1 MGTATPPWYGC
12 PGQLAHPYLIF
23 NIMAKSKGFF
33 GLRSGSTKNFTFSEL
48 NGQQITKERVYKV
61 KNPRTLQQMRQRMV
75 MATVSAAYSYLKE
88 ICDHSFEGFGVGSPC
103 MSEFMRLNL
112 DALKAKAQNDAA
124 VVAFNAYQDKNIN
137 PVPFMVSKGSL
148 NEIVPTITDG
158 KLAWSTPKNDADTTT
173 AEGIYAALGLNQGD
187 MVTFILC
194 GGDLINDA
202 ALTFAPQPLAI
213 TRLHANKQGAVS
225 TLADAFTV
233 ESNNQGN
240 INIDF
245 NLGSNIVFEAACD
258 KLVMGAV
265 IISRKAADK
274 WLRSNA
280 TMIVKTGIPA
290 TTVSRQLATY
300 PVERDLILNGSGLA
314 KGSSTSSLPKP
325 SLSLSA
331 SSVSI
336 STPNGTANAPT
347 LTGAPSG
354 ATVTYSIA
362 NSNVATINP
371 YTGVA
376 TAKANGS
383 TLVTIS
389 VGATETTGATSI
401 AYTLNVTGQSSDA
414 GSGGGGDGE
423 GE

>member
-1 MGTATPPWYGC
+1 
-12 PGQLAHPYLIF
+12 
-23 NIMAKSKGFF
+23 MAKSKGFF

-103 MSEFMRLNL
+103 MREFMRLNL
-112 DALKAKAQNDAA
+112 DALKAQAQNDAA
-124 VVAFNAYQDKNIN
+124 KVAFNAYQDKNIN
-137 PVPFMVSKGSL
+137 PVHFIVSKGSL
-148 NEIVPTITDG
+148 VGPSFEVLNNEVNVNFTIEANA
-158 KLAWSTPKNDADTTT
+158 KTT
-173 AEGIYAALGLNQGD
+173 AEGVYNALG
-187 MVTFILC
+187 IKY
-194 GGDLINDA
+194 GDL
-202 ALTFAPQPLAI
+202 LTFVVVTGSTNNTDALSFTPNPLAI
-213 TRLHANKQGAVS
+213 VRFHADKTGS
-225 TLADAFTV
+225 ISSIDDAFTI
-233 ESNNQGN
+233 ESNDVNGAHGN
-240 INIDF
+240 VPD
-245 NLGSNIVFEAACD
+245 GGRACSLSAYVD
-258 KLVMGAV
+258 DGDVTFAGV
-265 IISRKAADK
+265 ILSRKASDK
-274 WLRSNA
+274 WLRS
-280 TMIVKTGIPA
+280 TTKIVFDESFVVP
-290 TTVSRQLATY
+290 TTVARQLATY

-336 STPNGTANAPT
+336 STPSGTANAPT

-354 ATVTYSIA
+354 AAVTYSIA

-371 YTGVA
+371 STGVA
-376 TAKANGS
+376 TAKANGT

-401 AYTLNVTGQSSDA
+401 AYTLNVTGQQTDA
-414 GSGGGGDGE
+414 NPGGGSTGDAD
-423 GE
+423 

>member
-1 MGTATPPWYGC
+1 
-12 PGQLAHPYLIF
+12 
-23 NIMAKSKGFF
+23 MAKSKGFF

-103 MSEFMRLNL
+103 MGEFMRLNL
-112 DALKAKAQNDAA
+112 DALKAKAQNDSA

-148 NEIVPTITDG
+148 NEIVPTIAEN
-158 KLAWSTPKNDADTTT
+158 KLSWSTAKGKADTTT
-173 AEGIYAALGLNQGD
+173 AEGIYAALGLNKGD

-194 GGDLINDA
+194 GGDFVSNA

-213 TRLHANKQGAVS
+213 TRLHADKQGAVS
-225 TLADAFTV
+225 SLANAFTI

-245 NLGSNIVFEAACD
+245 SLGTNIVFEATCD

-280 TMIVKTGIPA
+280 TMVVKTGIP
-290 TTVSRQLATY
+290 TTSVSRQLATY

-331 SSVSI
+331 SSVDI
-336 STPNGTANAPT
+336 STPGGTANAPR
-347 LTGAPSG
+347 LTGAPAG
-354 ATVTYSIA
+354 AAVTYSIA

-371 YTGVA
+371 TTGVA
-376 TAKANGS
+376 TAKANGT

-389 VGATETTGATSI
+389 VGATATTGATSI
-401 AYTLNVTGQSSDA
+401 SYTLNVTGQSSEA
-414 GSGGGGDGE
+414 NPGGEGDGE
-423 GE
+423 

>member
-1 MGTATPPWYGC
+1 
-12 PGQLAHPYLIF
+12 
-23 NIMAKSKGFF
+23 MAKSKGFF

-103 MSEFMRLNL
+103 MREFMRLNL

-124 VVAFNAYQDKNIN
+124 VIAFNAYQDKNIN
-137 PVPFMVSKGSL
+137 PIPFMVSKGSL
-148 NEIVPTITDG
+148 NEIVPTIAEN
-158 KLAWSTPKNDADTTT
+158 KLSWSTPKNNADTTT

-194 GGDLINDA
+194 GGDFVSNA

-225 TLADAFTV
+225 SLANAFTV

-240 INIDF
+240 INVNF
-245 NLGSNIVFEAACD
+245 NMGANLVFEVTCD
-258 KLVMGAV
+258 KLVMGTV
-265 IISRKAADK
+265 IISRKASDK

-280 TMIVKTGIPA
+280 TMIVKTGIPT

-314 KGSSTSSLPKP
+314 KDSSTSSLPKP

-336 STPNGTANAPT
+336 TTQGGTANAPT
-347 LTGAPSG
+347 LTGAPAG
-354 ATVTYSIA
+354 AAVTYSIA

-371 YTGVA
+371 STGVA
-376 TAKANGS
+376 TAKANGT

-389 VGATETTGATSI
+389 VGATETTGATTIS
-401 AYTLNVTGQSSDA
+401 YTLNVTGQQTDA
-414 GSGGGGDGE
+414 NPGGGGSGDGE
-423 GE
+423 

>member
-1 MGTATPPWYGC
+1 
-12 PGQLAHPYLIF
+12 
-23 NIMAKSKGFF
+23 MAKSKGFF

-112 DALKAKAQNDAA
+112 DALKASAQNDAA
-124 VVAFNAYQDKNIN
+124 KIAFNAFQDKKMN
-137 PVPFMVSKGSL
+137 PVPVIVSQGSL
-148 NEIVPTITDG
+148 NGFVPTIDG
-158 KLAWSTPKNDADTTT
+158 TELSIEFEHQVENLTS
-173 AEGIYAALGLNQGD
+173 AELIYEAMGIKA
-187 MVTFILC
+187 
-194 GGDLINDA
+194 GDLI
-202 ALTFAPQPLAI
+202 TFIIATGLQNVDVEYFSWTPYPLAI
-213 TRLHANKQGAVS
+213 IRLHADKIGSVS
-225 TLADAFTV
+225 NIADAFTI
-233 ESNNQGN
+233 ESNGVDGIDLNFVSTGN
-240 INIDF
+240 KIKIYTDVENTAF
-245 NLGSNIVFEAACD
+245 GT
-258 KLVMGAV
+258 V
-265 IISRKAADK
+265 ILSRKAADK
-274 WLRSNA
+274 WLRSNSVMVLDHDFTFPSVA
-280 TMIVKTGIPA
+280 L
-290 TTVSRQLATY
+290 QLATY

-314 KGSSTSSLPKP
+314 KGNSTSKLPKP

-331 SSVSI
+331 SSVNI
-336 STPNGTANAPT
+336 TTPNGTANAPK
-347 LTGAPSG
+347 LSGAPSG

-362 NSNVATINP
+362 NSNVASINP
-371 YTGVA
+371 STGVA

-414 GSGGGGDGE
+414 NPGGGGAGDGE
-423 GE
+423 

>member
-1 MGTATPPWYGC
+1 
-12 PGQLAHPYLIF
+12 
-23 NIMAKSKGFF
+23 MAKSKGFF

-148 NEIVPTITDG
+148 NEIVPTIAEN
-158 KLAWSTPKNDADTTT
+158 KLSWSTAKGNADTTT

-194 GGDLINDA
+194 GGDFVSNA

-225 TLADAFTV
+225 SLANAFTI

-240 INIDF
+240 INVDF
-245 NLGSNIVFEAACD
+245 SLGTNIVFEATCD

-280 TMIVKTGIPA
+280 TMVVKTGIP
-290 TTVSRQLATY
+290 TTSVSRQLATY

-336 STPNGTANAPT
+336 STPNGTANAPR
-347 LTGAPSG
+347 LTGAPAG
-354 ATVTYSIA
+354 AAVTYSIA

-371 YTGVA
+371 TTGVA
-376 TAKANGS
+376 TAKANGT

-401 AYTLNVTGQSSDA
+401 AYTLNVTGQSTDA
-414 GSGGGGDGE
+414 NPGGGSGSDGE
-423 GE
+423 

>member
-1 MGTATPPWYGC
+1 
-12 PGQLAHPYLIF
+12 
-23 NIMAKSKGFF
+23 MAKSKGFF

-137 PVPFMVSKGSL
+137 PVPFMVAKGSL
-148 NEIVPTITDG
+148 NEIVPTIAEN
-158 KLAWSTPKNDADTTT
+158 KLSWSTAKGKADTTT
-173 AEGIYAALGLNQGD
+173 AEGIYAALGINPGD

-194 GGDLINDA
+194 GGDFVSNA

-213 TRLHANKQGAVS
+213 TRLHADKQGAVS
-225 TLADAFTV
+225 SLANAFTI

-240 INIDF
+240 INVDF
-245 NLGSNIVFEAACD
+245 SLGTNIVFEATCD

-280 TMIVKTGIPA
+280 TMVVKSGIP
-290 TTVSRQLATY
+290 TTSVSRQLATY

-314 KGSSTSSLPKP
+314 KGNSTSSLPKP

-331 SSVSI
+331 SSVDI
-336 STPNGTANAPT
+336 TTPGGTANAPR
-347 LTGAPSG
+347 LTGAPAG
-354 ATVTYSIA
+354 AAVSYSIA

-371 YTGVA
+371 TTGVA
-376 TAKANGS
+376 TAKANGT

-401 AYTLNVTGQSSDA
+401 SYTLNVTGQSSDA
-414 GSGGGGDGE
+414 NPGGAGDGE
-423 GE
+423 

>member
-1 MGTATPPWYGC
+1 
-12 PGQLAHPYLIF
+12 
-23 NIMAKSKGFF
+23 MAKSKGFF

-137 PVPFMVSKGSL
+137 PVPFIVAKGSL
-148 NEIVPTITDG
+148 DE
-158 KLAWSTPKNDADTTT
+158 LHSTMSDEGVQVSFAADVRNLTT
-173 AEGIYAALGLNQGD
+173 AESIYNALG
-187 MVTFILC
+187 IKA
-194 GGDLINDA
+194 GDLITFISNSGSVKNENGV
-202 ALTFAPQPLAI
+202 LLFAPDPLKI
-213 TRLHANKQGAVS
+213 IRLRADKTGAVS
-225 TLADAFTV
+225 NIKNAFSV
-233 ESNNQGN
+233 ESNSDDNN
-240 INIDF
+240 AIEF
-245 NLGSNIVFEAACD
+245 NTKSNEVEITQMVSGAY
-258 KLVMGAV
+258 MGAV

-280 TMIVKTGIPA
+280 TMVVNTGIPT

-336 STPNGTANAPT
+336 STAGGTANAPA
-347 LTGAPSG
+347 LTGAPTG
-354 ATVTYSIA
+354 AAVTYSIA

-371 YTGVA
+371 TSGVA
-376 TAKANGS
+376 TAKANGT

-389 VGATETTGATSI
+389 VGATETTGATTIS
-401 AYTLNVTGQSSDA
+401 YTLNVTGQSTDA
-414 GSGGGGDGE
+414 GSGGAGE

>member
-1 MGTATPPWYGC
+1 
-12 PGQLAHPYLIF
+12 
-23 NIMAKSKGFF
+23 MAKSKGFF

-75 MATVSAAYSYLKE
+75 LASVSAGYSYLKE

-112 DALKAKAQNDAA
+112 DALKTKAQNDSA
-124 VVAFNAYQDKNIN
+124 VVAFNAFQDKNIN
-137 PVPFMVSKGSL
+137 PVPFVVAKGSL
-148 NEIVPTITDG
+148 DEIVPTIADG
-158 KLAWSTPKNDADTTT
+158 KLSWSTPKNDADTTT
-173 AEGIYAALGLNQGD
+173 AEGIYAALGLNRGD
-187 MVTFILC
+187 LVTFILC
-194 GGDLINDA
+194 GGDFVNNA

-213 TRLHANKQGAVS
+213 TRLHADKQGAVS
-225 TLADAFTV
+225 SLADAFTV
-233 ESNNQGN
+233 ESNDKDN
-240 INIDF
+240 INVDF
-245 NLGSNIVFEAACD
+245 SLGSNIDFEATCD

-280 TMIVKTGIPA
+280 TMVLKTGIPT

-336 STPNGTANAPT
+336 TTQGGAAPSPR
-347 LTGAPSG
+347 LEGAPEG
-354 ATVTYSIA
+354 AAVTYSISNEKIA
-362 NSNVATINP
+362 YIDKNSGML
-371 YTGVA
+371 Y
-376 TAKANGS
+376 AKANGQAK
-383 TLVTIS
+383 VTIS

-401 AYTLNVTGQSSDA
+401 SYILNVTGQDKDA
-414 GSGGGGDGE
+414 ETGGGEAESKPNNG
-423 GE
+423 

>member
-1 MGTATPPWYGC
+1 
-12 PGQLAHPYLIF
+12 
-23 NIMAKSKGFF
+23 MAKSKGFF

-103 MSEFMRLNL
+103 MSEFMRLNI

-124 VVAFNAYQDKNIN
+124 VVAFNAFQDKNIN

-148 NEIVPTITDG
+148 NEIVPTIADG
-158 KLAWSTPKNDADTTT
+158 KLSWSTPKNDADTTT
-173 AEGIYAALGLNQGD
+173 AEGIYAALGLNRGD

-194 GGDLINDA
+194 GGDFVSDA
-202 ALTFAPQPLAI
+202 ALAFSPQPLAI
-213 TRLHANKQGAVS
+213 TRLHADKQGAVS
-225 TLADAFTV
+225 SLANAFSV

-240 INIDF
+240 INVDF
-245 NLGSNIVFEAACD
+245 NLGSNIVFEATCD

-280 TMIVKTGIPA
+280 TMVVKTGIPA

-314 KGSSTSSLPKP
+314 KGNSTSSLPKP

-336 STPNGTANAPT
+336 SAKGGTANPPT
-347 LTGAPSG
+347 LTGKPAG

-362 NSNVATINP
+362 NSNVASINP
-371 YTGVA
+371 TSGVA

-414 GSGGGGDGE
+414 NPGGGGAGDGE
-423 GE
+423 

>member
-1 MGTATPPWYGC
+1 
-12 PGQLAHPYLIF
+12 
-23 NIMAKSKGFF
+23 MAKSKGFF

-124 VVAFNAYQDKNIN
+124 VIAFNAYQDKNIN

-148 NEIVPTITDG
+148 NEIVPTIAEN
-158 KLAWSTPKNDADTTT
+158 KLSWSTAKGDADTTT

-194 GGDLINDA
+194 GGDFVSNA

-213 TRLHANKQGAVS
+213 TRLHANKRGAVS
-225 TLADAFTV
+225 SLNDAFTI

-240 INIDF
+240 INVDISMGSLHSQKID
-245 NLGSNIVFEAACD
+245 VEATCD

-280 TMIVKTGIPA
+280 TMIVKTGIP
-290 TTVSRQLATY
+290 TTSVSRQLATY

-325 SLSLSA
+325 SLSLAA

-336 STPNGTANAPT
+336 STPGGTANAPA

-354 ATVTYSIA
+354 AAVTYSIA

-371 YTGVA
+371 TSGVA
-376 TAKANGS
+376 TAKANGT

-414 GSGGGGDGE
+414 NPGGGSSGDSE
-423 GE
+423 

>member
-1 MGTATPPWYGC
+1 
-12 PGQLAHPYLIF
+12 
-23 NIMAKSKGFF
+23 MAKSKGFF

-112 DALKAKAQNDAA
+112 DALKTKAQNDSA
-124 VVAFNAYQDKNIN
+124 VVAFNAFQDKNIN

-148 NEIVPTITDG
+148 NEIVPEIHDG
-158 KLAWSTPKNDADTTT
+158 KLIWSTFKNDADDTT
-173 AEGIYAALGLNQGD
+173 AEGIYAGLGLNRGD
-187 MVTFILC
+187 LVTFILC
-194 GGDLINDA
+194 GGDFVSNA

-213 TRLHANKQGAVS
+213 IRLHADKQGAVS
-225 TLADAFTV
+225 SLGDAFTV

-240 INIDF
+240 ISIDF
-245 NLGSNIVFEAACD
+245 SMGADIFLFRAKCD

-280 TMIVKTGIPA
+280 TMVLKTGIPT

-314 KGSSTSSLPKP
+314 KGNSTSSLPKP

-336 STPNGTANAPT
+336 STQGGTANAPT
-347 LTGAPSG
+347 LSGAPSG

-371 YTGVA
+371 STGVA
-376 TAKANGS
+376 TAKANG
-383 TLVTIS
+383 TTVITIS

-401 AYTLNVTGQSSDA
+401 SYTLEVTGQSSDA
-414 GSGGGGDGE
+414 GSGGDADAKPHNG
-423 GE
+423 

>member
-1 MGTATPPWYGC
+1 
-12 PGQLAHPYLIF
+12 
-23 NIMAKSKGFF
+23 MAKSKGFF

-103 MSEFMRLNL
+103 MGEFMRLNL

-137 PVPFMVSKGSL
+137 PVPFMVAKGSL
-148 NEIVPTITDG
+148 NEIVPTITENM
-158 KLAWSTPKNDADTTT
+158 LSWSTAKGDADTTT

-194 GGDLINDA
+194 GGDFVSNA

-213 TRLHANKQGAVS
+213 TRLHADKQGAVS
-225 TLADAFTV
+225 SLDNAFTV
-233 ESNNQGN
+233 ESNNQSN
-240 INIDF
+240 INVDF
-245 NLGSNIVFEAACD
+245 SLGSNIVFEATCD

-280 TMIVKTGIPA
+280 TMVVKAGIP
-290 TTVSRQLATY
+290 TTSVSRQLATY

-336 STPNGTANAPT
+336 TEPNGTANAPT
-347 LTGAPSG
+347 LSGAPSG
-354 ATVTYSIA
+354 ATVSYSIA
-362 NSNVATINP
+362 NGNVANIDP
-371 YTGVA
+371 ISGVVH
-376 TAKANGS
+376 AKANGS

-389 VGATETTGATSI
+389 VGATETTSATSI
-401 AYTLNVTGQSSDA
+401 SYTLNVTGQSSDA
-414 GSGGGGDGE
+414 SSGGGSDGE
-423 GE
+423 

>member
-1 MGTATPPWYGC
+1 
-12 PGQLAHPYLIF
+12 
-23 NIMAKSKGFF
+23 MAKSKGFF

-112 DALKAKAQNDAA
+112 DALKAKAQVDAA
-124 VVAFNAYQDKNIN
+124 KVAFNAYQDKNIN
-137 PVPFMVSKGSL
+137 PVPFIVSKGSL
-148 NEIVPTITDG
+148 VGPSFEVLSSEVNVNFNIEVSE
-158 KLAWSTPKNDADTTT
+158 KTT
-173 AEGIYAALGLNQGD
+173 AEGVYNALGIQY
-187 MVTFILC
+187 
-194 GGDLINDA
+194 GDLLTFMIVSGSANNTD
-202 ALTFAPQPLAI
+202 ALTFAPIPLAI
-213 TRLHANKQGAVS
+213 VRFHADKTGAIS
-225 TLADAFTV
+225 NISDAFTI
-233 ESNNQGN
+233 ESNNVN
-240 INIDF
+240 
-245 NLGSNIVFEAACD
+245 
-258 KLVMGAV
+258 GAYGDVGDGGRFCSLSAYVDNGDVTLAGV
-265 IISRKAADK
+265 ILSRKASDK
-274 WLRSNA
+274 WLRSTTQMA
-280 TMIVKTGIPA
+280 FDESFVVP

-336 STPNGTANAPT
+336 STQGGTANAPT

-354 ATVTYSIA
+354 AAITYSIA

-371 YTGVA
+371 STGVA
-376 TAKANGS
+376 TAKANGT

-389 VGATETTGATSI
+389 VGATATTGATSI
-401 AYTLNVTGQSSDA
+401 AYTLNVTGQQTDA
-414 GSGGGGDGE
+414 NPGGGGSGDAD
-423 GE
+423 

>member
-1 MGTATPPWYGC
+1 MEVGAAPPPWYGC
-12 PGQLAHPYLIF
+12 PGQLAHPFKSI

-103 MSEFMRLNL
+103 MSEFMRINL
-112 DALKAKAQNDAA
+112 DSLKAKAQNDAA

-148 NEIVPTITDG
+148 NEIVPSITDG
-158 KLAWSTPKNDADTTT
+158 KLSWSTPKNDADTTT
-173 AEGIYAALGLNQGD
+173 AEGVYAALGLNQGD

-194 GGDLINDA
+194 GGDFVSNA

-213 TRLHANKQGAVS
+213 TRLHADKQGAVS
-225 TLADAFTV
+225 SLANAFTI

-245 NLGSNIVFEAACD
+245 SMGTNIVIEAACD

-280 TMIVKTGIPA
+280 TMVVKTGIPA

-331 SSVSI
+331 SSVDI
-336 STPNGTANAPT
+336 TTPGGTANAPT

-354 ATVTYSIA
+354 AAITYSIA

-371 YTGVA
+371 SSGVA
-376 TAKANGS
+376 TAKANGT

-401 AYTLNVTGQSSDA
+401 SYTLNVTGQSSDA
-414 GSGGGGDGE
+414 GSGGSGDGE
-423 GE
+423 

>member
-1 MGTATPPWYGC
+1 
-12 PGQLAHPYLIF
+12 
-23 NIMAKSKGFF
+23 MAKSKGFF

-148 NEIVPTITDG
+148 NEIVPTIAEN
-158 KLAWSTPKNDADTTT
+158 KLSWSTAKGDADTTT

-194 GGDLINDA
+194 GGNFVSNA

-213 TRLHANKQGAVS
+213 TRLHADKQGAVS
-225 TLADAFTV
+225 SLANAFTV

-240 INIDF
+240 INVDF
-245 NLGSNIVFEAACD
+245 NMGSNLVFEATCD

-280 TMIVKTGIPA
+280 SMVVKTGIPA

-331 SSVSI
+331 STVSI

-347 LTGAPSG
+347 LTGAPSS

-362 NSNVATINP
+362 NSNVASINP
-371 YTGVA
+371 STGVA
-376 TAKANGS
+376 TAKANGT
-383 TLVTIS
+383 TLITIS

-401 AYTLNVTGQSSDA
+401 SYTLNVTGQSTDA
-414 GSGGGGDGE
+414 NPGGGGAGDGE
-423 GE
+423 

>member
-1 MGTATPPWYGC
+1 
-12 PGQLAHPYLIF
+12 
-23 NIMAKSKGFF
+23 MAKSKGFF

-88 ICDHSFEGFGVGSPC
+88 ICDHSFEGLGVGSPC
-103 MSEFMRLNL
+103 MSEFMRVNL
-112 DALKAKAQNDAA
+112 DALKAKAQNDTA

-148 NEIVPTITDG
+148 NEIIPTISNG
-158 KLAWSTPKNDADTTT
+158 KLSWSTPKNDANTTT

-194 GGDLINDA
+194 GGDFVSNT

-213 TRLHANKQGAVS
+213 TRLHADKQGAVS
-225 TLADAFTV
+225 SLADAFTV

-245 NLGSNIVFEAACD
+245 NLGSNIVFETTCD

-280 TMIVKTGIPA
+280 TMVVKTGIPA
-290 TTVSRQLATY
+290 TSVSHQLATY
-300 PVERDLILNGSGLA
+300 PVERDLILNGSGLD

-331 SSVSI
+331 SSVNI
-336 STPNGTANAPT
+336 SAPSGTANAPK
-347 LTGAPSG
+347 LSGVPSG
-354 ATVTYSIA
+354 AAVTYSIA
-362 NSNVATINP
+362 NSKVATINP
-371 YTGVA
+371 STGVA

-401 AYTLNVTGQSSDA
+401 AYTLNVTGQSSNA
-414 GSGGGGDGE
+414 GSDGGSGSDGE
-423 GE
+423 

>member
-1 MGTATPPWYGC
+1 
-12 PGQLAHPYLIF
+12 
-23 NIMAKSKGFF
+23 MAKSKGFF

-75 MATVSAAYSYLKE
+75 MASVSAGYSYLKE

-112 DALKAKAQNDAA
+112 DALKTKAQNDSAI
-124 VVAFNAYQDKNIN
+124 VAFNAFQDKNIN
-137 PVPFMVSKGSL
+137 PVPFVVAKGSL
-148 NEIVPTITDG
+148 DEIVPTIAYEM
-158 KLAWSTPKNDADTTT
+158 LFWSTPKNDADTTT
-173 AEGIYAALGLNQGD
+173 AEGIYAALGLNRGD
-187 MVTFILC
+187 LVTFILC
-194 GGDLINDA
+194 GGDFENNA

-213 TRLHANKQGAVS
+213 IRLHADKQGAVS
-225 TLADAFTV
+225 SLADAFTV
-233 ESNNQGN
+233 ESNNQNN
-240 INIDF
+240 INVHFSMDTENFLIQTT
-245 NLGSNIVFEAACD
+245 CD
-258 KLVMGAV
+258 NLVMGAV
-265 IISRKAADK
+265 IKSRKVADK

-280 TMIVKTGIPA
+280 TMVFKTGII

-314 KGSSTSSLPKP
+314 KDSSKLPKP

-336 STPNGTANAPT
+336 TTPNGTANAPT
-347 LTGAPSG
+347 LSGAPSG
-354 ATVTYSIA
+354 ATITYSIA
-362 NSNVATINP
+362 NSKVASINP
-371 YTGVA
+371 STGVA

-389 VGATETTGATSI
+389 VSATETTGATSI
-401 AYTLNVTGQSSDA
+401 SYTLDVTGQSSEA
-414 GSGGGGDGE
+414 GSGGDADAKPHNG
-423 GE
+423 

>member
-1 MGTATPPWYGC
+1 
-12 PGQLAHPYLIF
+12 
-23 NIMAKSKGFF
+23 MAKSKGFF

-103 MSEFMRLNL
+103 MNRFMRLNI

-124 VVAFNAYQDKNIN
+124 KVAFNAYQDKKMN
-137 PVPFMVSKGSL
+137 PVPVIVSQGSL
-148 NEIVPTITDG
+148 SGFEPKMDGNEFSIEFAHEVAN
-158 KLAWSTPKNDADTTT
+158 LNS
-173 AEGIYAALGLNQGD
+173 AELVYEAMGIKA
-187 MVTFILC
+187 
-194 GGDLINDA
+194 GDLI
-202 ALTFAPQPLAI
+202 TFVVGAGEETDNGEYFGWAPYPLAI
-213 TRLHANKQGAVS
+213 IRLHADKIGHVS
-225 TLADAFTV
+225 NIADAFTI
-233 ESNNQGN
+233 ESNGVNEIDLNFDSTGN
-240 INIDF
+240 KIRIYTQINNTEF
-245 NLGSNIVFEAACD
+245 
-258 KLVMGAV
+258 GAV
-265 IISRKAADK
+265 ILSRKAADK
-274 WLRSNA
+274 WLRSNSVMVVDPYL
-280 TMIVKTGIPA
+280 TLP
-290 TTVSRQLATY
+290 TVAKQLATY

-314 KGSSTSSLPKP
+314 KGSSKLPKP

-336 STPNGTANAPT
+336 TTQGGTANAPT

-354 ATVTYSIA
+354 AAVTYSIA

-371 YTGVA
+371 STGLA
-376 TAKANGS
+376 TAKANGT

-401 AYTLNVTGQSSDA
+401 AYTLVVTGQQTDA
-414 GSGGGGDGE
+414 NPGGGGSGDGE
-423 GE
+423 

>member
-1 MGTATPPWYGC
+1 
-12 PGQLAHPYLIF
+12 
-23 NIMAKSKGFF
+23 MAKSKGFF

-112 DALKAKAQNDAA
+112 DALKAKAQNDTA
-124 VVAFNAYQDKNIN
+124 VIAFNAYQDKNIN

-148 NEIVPTITDG
+148 NEIVPTIAEN
-158 KLAWSTPKNDADTTT
+158 KLSWSTAKGNADTTT
-173 AEGIYAALGLNQGD
+173 AEGIYAALGINQGD

-194 GGDLINDA
+194 GGDFVSNA

-225 TLADAFTV
+225 SLANAFTV

-245 NLGSNIVFEAACD
+245 NMGANLVFEATCD

-280 TMIVKTGIPA
+280 TMVVKTGIP
-290 TTVSRQLATY
+290 TTSVSRQLATY

-325 SLSLSA
+325 SLSLST

-347 LTGAPSG
+347 LSGTPSG
-354 ATVTYSIA
+354 AAVTYSIA

-371 YTGVA
+371 STGVA
-376 TAKANGS
+376 TAKANGT

-389 VGATETTGATSI
+389 VGATATTGATSI

-414 GSGGGGDGE
+414 NPGGGGSDGE
-423 GE
+423 

>member
-1 MGTATPPWYGC
+1 
-12 PGQLAHPYLIF
+12 
-23 NIMAKSKGFF
+23 MAKSKGFF

-75 MATVSAAYSYLKE
+75 MASVSAGYSYLKE

-112 DALKAKAQNDAA
+112 DALKTKAQNDSAK
-124 VVAFNAYQDKNIN
+124 VAFNAYQDKNIN
-137 PVPFMVSKGSL
+137 PLPFVVAKGSL
-148 NEIVPTITDG
+148 DELKTTMDDEGVKVSFAANV
-158 KLAWSTPKNDADTTT
+158 ADLTT
-173 AEGIYAALGLNQGD
+173 AESIYNALG
-187 MVTFILC
+187 IKA
-194 GGDLINDA
+194 GDLITFISCSGSVNTENGI
-202 ALTFAPQPLAI
+202 LFFAPRPLKI
-213 TRLHANKQGAVS
+213 IRLRADKTGAVS
-225 TLADAFTV
+225 DIENAFSV
-233 ESNNQGN
+233 ESNSDDNN
-240 INIDF
+240 AIEF
-245 NLGSNIVFEAACD
+245 NYNVSEVEITQMVADAY
-258 KLVMGAV
+258 MGAV

-280 TMIVKTGIPA
+280 TMVVKAEIPA

-314 KGSSTSSLPKP
+314 KNSSTSNLPKP

-336 STPNGTANAPT
+336 TTPNGTANAPT
-347 LTGAPSG
+347 LSGAPSG

-362 NSNVATINP
+362 NSKVASINP
-371 YTGVA
+371 STGVA

-383 TLVTIS
+383 TKITIY
-389 VGATETTGATSI
+389 VGETETTGATSI
-401 AYTLNVTGQSSDA
+401 SYTLEVTGQSSDA
-414 GSGGGGDGE
+414 ETGGGE
-423 GE
+423 AESKPSN

>member
-1 MGTATPPWYGC
+1 
-12 PGQLAHPYLIF
+12 
-23 NIMAKSKGFF
+23 MAKSKGFF

-112 DALKAKAQNDAA
+112 DALKTKAQNDSA
-124 VVAFNAYQDKNIN
+124 VVAFNAFQDKNIN
-137 PVPFMVSKGSL
+137 PVPFVVAKGSL
-148 NEIVPTITDG
+148 DEIVPTIADG
-158 KLAWSTPKNDADTTT
+158 KLSYSTPKNDADTTT
-173 AEGIYAALGLNQGD
+173 AEGIYAALGLNRGD

-194 GGDLINDA
+194 GGDFVSNA

-213 TRLHANKQGAVS
+213 TRLRADKQGAVS
-225 TLADAFTV
+225 SLADAFSV

-240 INIDF
+240 INVDF
-245 NLGSNIVFEAACD
+245 SMGTNIVFEAHCD

-280 TMIVKTGIPA
+280 TMVLKTGIPS
-290 TTVSRQLATY
+290 TNVSRQLATY

-325 SLSLSA
+325 SLSLSHYT
-331 SSVSI
+331 I
-336 STPNGTANAPT
+336 DITTPNGTMAPPV
-347 LTGAPSG
+347 LSG
-354 ATVTYSIA
+354 RPEGSTVTSRIA
-362 NSNVATINP
+362 NSNVASIDQ
-371 YTGVA
+371 GSGFI

-383 TLVTIS
+383 TLVTIYVS
-389 VGATETTGATSI
+389 ATETTSAASI
-401 AYTLNVTGQSSDA
+401 SYTVNVTGQATDA
-414 GSGGGGDGE
+414 ETGGGE

>member
-1 MGTATPPWYGC
+1 
-12 PGQLAHPYLIF
+12 
-23 NIMAKSKGFF
+23 MAKSKGFF

-88 ICDHSFEGFGVGSPC
+88 ICDHSFEGFGVGSQC
-103 MSEFMRLNL
+103 MNEFMRLNL
-112 DALKAKAQNDAA
+112 DELKGNAQNDAA

-137 PVPFMVSKGSL
+137 PVPFKVSKGSL
-148 NEIVPTITDG
+148 NEIIPIIANG
-158 KLAWSTPKNDADTTT
+158 KLSWSTPKNDADTTT

-194 GGDLINDA
+194 GGDFVSNA

-213 TRLHANKQGAVS
+213 ARLHADKQGAVAS
-225 TLADAFTV
+225 LADAFKV
-233 ESNNQGN
+233 ESNNLGN
-240 INIDF
+240 INVDF
-245 NLGSNIVFEAACD
+245 SMGANLGIEASCD

-280 TMIVKTGIPA
+280 TMVVKTGNPT

-300 PVERDLILNGSGLA
+300 PVERDLILNGSGLDE
-314 KGSSTSSLPKP
+314 GSSTSSLPKP

-336 STPNGTANAPT
+336 TTAKGTANPPS
-347 LTGAPSG
+347 LTGAPAG
-354 ATVTYSIA
+354 AAVTYSIA
-362 NSNVATINP
+362 NSNVASINP
-371 YTGVA
+371 TTGVA

-401 AYTLNVTGQSSDA
+401 AYTLNVTGQSTSVNP
-414 GSGGGGDGE
+414 GGGDYGSAE
-423 GE
+423 

>member
-1 MGTATPPWYGC
+1 
-12 PGQLAHPYLIF
+12 
-23 NIMAKSKGFF
+23 MAKSKGFF
-33 GLRSGSTKNFTFSEL
+33 GLRSGSTKNFTFSEF

-75 MATVSAAYSYLKE
+75 MATVSAGYSYLKE

-112 DALKAKAQNDAA
+112 DALKEKAKNDAS

-137 PVPFMVSKGSL
+137 PVPFMVAKGSL
-148 NEIVPTITDG
+148 NAVVPTIADG
-158 KLAWSTPKNDADTTT
+158 KLIWATLKNDADDTT
-173 AEGIYAALGLNQGD
+173 AEGVYAGLGLNKGD
-187 MVTFILC
+187 LVTFILC
-194 GGDLINDA
+194 GGDFVSNA

-213 TRLHANKQGAVS
+213 IRLHADKHGAVS
-225 TLADAFTV
+225 SLGDAFTI
-233 ESNNQGN
+233 ESNNQS
-240 INIDF
+240 NIDIKF
-245 NLGSNIVFEAACD
+245 SMGTDIFLFEATCD

-280 TMIVKTGIPA
+280 TMVVKTGIPA
-290 TTVSRQLATY
+290 TAVSRQLATY

-314 KGSSTSSLPKP
+314 KGNSTSSLPKP

-336 STPNGTANAPT
+336 TETNGTANAPT
-347 LTGAPSG
+347 LSGAPSG
-354 ATVTYSIA
+354 ATITYSIA
-362 NSNVATINP
+362 NSKVATINP
-371 YTGVA
+371 TTGVA
-376 TAKANGS
+376 TAKANGQTS
-383 TLVTIS
+383 VTIS

-401 AYTLNVTGQSSDA
+401 SYILNVTGQTSDA
-414 GSGGGGDGE
+414 ETGGGE

>member
-1 MGTATPPWYGC
+1 
-12 PGQLAHPYLIF
+12 
-23 NIMAKSKGFF
+23 MAKSKGFF

-48 NGQQITKERVYKV
+48 NGQQVTKERVYKV

-124 VVAFNAYQDKNIN
+124 VIAFNAYQDKNIN
-137 PVPFMVSKGSL
+137 PVPFIVSKGSL
-148 NEIVPTITDG
+148 NEIVPTIADS
-158 KLAWSTPKNDADTTT
+158 KLSWSTPKNGADTTT

-194 GGDLINDA
+194 GGDFVSNE

-213 TRLHANKQGAVS
+213 TRLHADKQGAVS
-225 TLADAFTV
+225 SLANAFTV
-233 ESNNQGN
+233 ESNNQVN
-240 INIDF
+240 INVDF
-245 NLGSNIVFEAACD
+245 NLGSNIVFEATCD

-265 IISRKAADK
+265 IISRKATDK

-280 TMIVKTGIPA
+280 TMVVKAGIP
-290 TTVSRQLATY
+290 TTSVSRQLATY
-300 PVERDLILNGSGLA
+300 PVERDLILNGSGLD
-314 KGSSTSSLPKP
+314 KGNSTSSLPKP

-336 STPNGTANAPT
+336 STPNGTAKAPT
-347 LTGAPSG
+347 LSGAPSG
-354 ATVTYSIA
+354 AAVTYSIA
-362 NSNVATINP
+362 NSSIATINP
-371 YTGVA
+371 TSGVA
-376 TAKANGS
+376 TAKANGT
-383 TLVTIS
+383 TLVTIY
-389 VGATETTGATSI
+389 VGATATTGATSI
-401 AYTLNVTGQSSDA
+401 SYTLHVTGQSA
-414 GSGGGGDGE
+414 NPGGGGDNTE

>member
-1 MGTATPPWYGC
+1 
-12 PGQLAHPYLIF
+12 
-23 NIMAKSKGFF
+23 MAKSKGFF

-75 MATVSAAYSYLKE
+75 MASVSAGYSYLKE

-103 MSEFMRLNL
+103 MSEFMRVNL
-112 DALKAKAQNDAA
+112 DALKTKAQNDSA
-124 VVAFNAYQDKNIN
+124 VVAFNAFQDKNIN
-137 PVPFMVSKGSL
+137 PVPFVVAKGSL
-148 NEIVPTITDG
+148 DEIVPTIADG
-158 KLAWSTPKNDADTTT
+158 KLSWSTPKNDADTTT

-194 GGDLINDA
+194 GGDFVSNA

-213 TRLHANKQGAVS
+213 TRLRADKQGAVS
-225 TLADAFTV
+225 SLADAFSV

-240 INIDF
+240 INVDF
-245 NLGSNIVFEAACD
+245 SMGANIVFEAHCD

-280 TMIVKTGIPA
+280 TMVLKTGIPT

-336 STPNGTANAPT
+336 TEPNGTANAPT
-347 LTGAPSG
+347 LSGAPSG
-354 ATVTYSIA
+354 ATVTYSIS
-362 NSNVATINP
+362 NSKVASIDP
-371 YTGVA
+371 KSGVA
-376 TAKANGS
+376 TAKANGQ

-401 AYTLNVTGQSSDA
+401 TYILNVSGQASDA
-414 GSGGGGDGE
+414 ETGGGE

>member
-1 MGTATPPWYGC
+1 
-12 PGQLAHPYLIF
+12 
-23 NIMAKSKGFF
+23 MAKSKGFF

-137 PVPFMVSKGSL
+137 PVPFMVAKGSL
-148 NEIVPTITDG
+148 NEIIPTITEN
-158 KLAWSTPKNDADTTT
+158 KLSWSTAKGNADTTT

-194 GGDLINDA
+194 GGDFVSNA

-213 TRLHANKQGAVS
+213 TRLHADKQGAVS
-225 TLADAFTV
+225 SLANAFTI

-240 INIDF
+240 INVDF
-245 NLGSNIVFEAACD
+245 SLGSNIVFDVACD
-258 KLVMGAV
+258 KMVMGAV

-280 TMIVKTGIPA
+280 TMVVKTGIPT

-331 SSVSI
+331 SSVDI
-336 STPNGTANAPT
+336 STPGGTANAPT

-354 ATVTYSIA
+354 AAITYSIA

-371 YTGVA
+371 STGVA
-376 TAKANGS
+376 TAKANGT

-414 GSGGGGDGE
+414 GSGGSGDGE
-423 GE
+423 

>member
-1 MGTATPPWYGC
+1 
-12 PGQLAHPYLIF
+12 
-23 NIMAKSKGFF
+23 MAKSKGFF

-112 DALKAKAQNDAA
+112 DALKTKAQNDSA
-124 VVAFNAYQDKNIN
+124 VVAFNAFQDKNIN
-137 PVPFMVSKGSL
+137 PIPFVVAKGSL
-148 NEIVPTITDG
+148 DELNTAMGDEGVQVSF
-158 KLAWSTPKNDADTTT
+158 AANVADLTT
-173 AEGIYAALGLNQGD
+173 AESIYNALG
-187 MVTFILC
+187 IKA
-194 GGDLINDA
+194 GDLITFISCSGSVNTENGV
-202 ALTFAPQPLAI
+202 LFFAPAPLKI
-213 TRLHANKQGAVS
+213 IRLRADKTGAVS
-225 TLADAFTV
+225 NIENAFSV
-233 ESNNQGN
+233 ESNTEDNN
-240 INIDF
+240 TINF
-245 NLGSNIVFEAACD
+245 NSKESEVEITQMVANAF
-258 KLVMGAV
+258 MGAV

-280 TMIVKTGIPA
+280 TMVLNTEIPT
-290 TTVSRQLATY
+290 TTVARQLATY

-336 STPNGTANAPT
+336 SEANGTANAPT
-347 LTGAPSG
+347 LSGAPAG
-354 ATVTYSIA
+354 ATITYSIA
-362 NSNVATINP
+362 NSKVASIDP
-371 YTGVA
+371 KTGVA
-376 TAKANGS
+376 TAKANG
-383 TLVTIS
+383 TTKITIY
-389 VGATETTGATSI
+389 VGATETTAATSI

-414 GSGGGGDGE
+414 ETGGGE
-423 GE
+423 AESKPHNS

>member
-1 MGTATPPWYGC
+1 
-12 PGQLAHPYLIF
+12 
-23 NIMAKSKGFF
+23 MAKSKGFF

-88 ICDHSFEGFGVGSPC
+88 ICDHSFEGLGVGSPC
-103 MSEFMRLNL
+103 MSEFMRVNL

-148 NEIVPTITDG
+148 NEIVPTITEN
-158 KLAWSTPKNDADTTT
+158 KLSWRTDKGNADTTT

-194 GGDLINDA
+194 GGDFVSNA

-225 TLADAFTV
+225 SLANAFTI

-240 INIDF
+240 INVDF
-245 NLGSNIVFEAACD
+245 SLGTNIVFEATCD

-280 TMIVKTGIPA
+280 TMVVKTGIP
-290 TTVSRQLATY
+290 TTSVSRQLATY

-336 STPNGTANAPT
+336 STPGGTANAPKLSGT
-347 LTGAPSG
+347 PSG
-354 ATVTYSIA
+354 AAVTYSIA

-371 YTGVA
+371 TTGVA
-376 TAKANGS
+376 TAKANGT

-401 AYTLNVTGQSSDA
+401 AYTLNVTGQSSEA
-414 GSGGGGDGE
+414 NPGGGGADGE
-423 GE
+423 

>member
-1 MGTATPPWYGC
+1 
-12 PGQLAHPYLIF
+12 
-23 NIMAKSKGFF
+23 MAKSKGFF

-148 NEIVPTITDG
+148 NEIVPSITDG
-158 KLAWSTPKNDADTTT
+158 KLSWSTPKNNADTTT

-194 GGDLINDA
+194 GGDFVSNA
-202 ALTFAPQPLAI
+202 ALTYAPQPLAI
-213 TRLHANKQGAVS
+213 TRLHADKQGAVAS
-225 TLADAFTV
+225 LANAFTV
-233 ESNNQGN
+233 ESNNKGN
-240 INIDF
+240 INVDF
-245 NLGSNIVFEAACD
+245 NMGANIVFEATCD

-280 TMIVKTGIPA
+280 TMVVKTGIPT

-314 KGSSTSSLPKP
+314 KGNSTSSLPKP

-336 STPNGTANAPT
+336 TTPNGTANAPT

-354 ATVTYSIA
+354 AAVTYSIA
-362 NSNVATINP
+362 NNNVATINP
-371 YTGVA
+371 STGVA
-376 TAKANGS
+376 TAKANGN

-401 AYTLNVTGQSSDA
+401 TYTLNVTGQSSDA
-414 GSGGGGDGE
+414 GQGGAGDGE
-423 GE
+423 

>member
-1 MGTATPPWYGC
+1 
-12 PGQLAHPYLIF
+12 
-23 NIMAKSKGFF
+23 MAKSKGFF

-124 VVAFNAYQDKNIN
+124 VIAFNAYQDKNIN
-137 PVPFMVSKGSL
+137 PVPFLVSKGSL
-148 NEIVPTITDG
+148 NEIVPTIAEN
-158 KLAWSTPKNDADTTT
+158 KLSWSTSKGNADTTT
-173 AEGIYAALGLNQGD
+173 AEGIYAALGINKGD
-187 MVTFILC
+187 MITFILC
-194 GGDLINDA
+194 GGDFVSNA

-213 TRLHANKQGAVS
+213 TRLHADKQGAVS
-225 TLADAFTV
+225 SLANAFTV

-240 INIDF
+240 INVDF
-245 NLGSNIVFEAACD
+245 NMGANIVFEATCD

-280 TMIVKTGIPA
+280 TMVVKTGIPA

-336 STPNGTANAPT
+336 STQGGTANAPT

-354 ATVTYSIA
+354 AAVTYSIA
-362 NSNVATINP
+362 NSNVASINP
-371 YTGVA
+371 STGVA
-376 TAKANGS
+376 TAKANGTS
-383 TLVTIS
+383 LVTIS
-389 VGATETTGATSI
+389 VGATETTGATTIS
-401 AYTLNVTGQSSDA
+401 YTLKVTGQQTDA
-414 GSGGGGDGE
+414 NPGGGGAGDGE
-423 GE
+423 

>member
-1 MGTATPPWYGC
+1 
-12 PGQLAHPYLIF
+12 
-23 NIMAKSKGFF
+23 MAKSKGFF

-112 DALKAKAQNDAA
+112 NALKADAQNDAA
-124 VVAFNAYQDKNIN
+124 KIAFNAFQDKKMN
-137 PVPFMVSKGSL
+137 PVPVIVSQGSL
-148 NEIVPTITDG
+148 SGFEPTIDG
-158 KLAWSTPKNDADTTT
+158 PEFAIEVEHQVKNLTT
-173 AEGIYAALGLNQGD
+173 AELVYEAMGIKA
-187 MVTFILC
+187 
-194 GGDLINDA
+194 GDLI
-202 ALTFAPQPLAI
+202 TFIIATGRQTTNVEYFAWTPDPLAI
-213 TRLHANKQGAVS
+213 IRLHADKNGAVS
-225 TLADAFTV
+225 NIADAFSI
-233 ESNNQGN
+233 ESNGVNGISLNFDSSGN
-240 INIDF
+240 KIKIYTEIENTEF
-245 NLGSNIVFEAACD
+245 
-258 KLVMGAV
+258 GAV
-265 IISRKAADK
+265 ILSRKAADK
-274 WLRSNA
+274 WLRSNSV
-280 TMIVKTGIPA
+280 IVVDPDLGKPA
-290 TTVSRQLATY
+290 VSRQLATY

-331 SSVSI
+331 SSVNI
-336 STPNGTANAPT
+336 STQGGTANAPT

-354 ATVTYSIA
+354 AAVTYSIA

-371 YTGVA
+371 STGVA
-376 TAKANGS
+376 TAKANGT

-401 AYTLNVTGQSSDA
+401 SYTLVVTGQQTDA
-414 GSGGGGDGE
+414 NPGGGSPGDGE
-423 GE
+423 

>member
-1 MGTATPPWYGC
+1 
-12 PGQLAHPYLIF
+12 
-23 NIMAKSKGFF
+23 MAKSKGFF

-103 MSEFMRLNL
+103 MGEFMRLNL

-148 NEIVPTITDG
+148 NEIVPTIAEN
-158 KLAWSTPKNDADTTT
+158 KLSWSTAKGNADTTT

-194 GGDLINDA
+194 GGDFVSNA

-225 TLADAFTV
+225 SLANAFTV

-240 INIDF
+240 INVDF
-245 NLGSNIVFEAACD
+245 NMGANLVFEATCD

-280 TMIVKTGIPA
+280 TMVVKTGIPA

-336 STPNGTANAPT
+336 STQGGTANAPT
-347 LTGAPSG
+347 LTGAPAG
-354 ATVTYSIA
+354 AAVTYSIA

-371 YTGVA
+371 STGVA
-376 TAKANGS
+376 TAKANGT

-389 VGATETTGATSI
+389 VGATATTGATSI
-401 AYTLNVTGQSSDA
+401 AYTLNVTGQQTDA
-414 GSGGGGDGE
+414 NPGGGSAGDAD
-423 GE
+423 

>member
-1 MGTATPPWYGC
+1 
-12 PGQLAHPYLIF
+12 
-23 NIMAKSKGFF
+23 MAKSKGFF

-112 DALKAKAQNDAA
+112 DALKTKAQNDSA
-124 VVAFNAYQDKNIN
+124 VVAFNAFQDKNIN
-137 PVPFMVSKGSL
+137 PVPFVVAKGSL
-148 NEIVPTITDG
+148 DEIVPTIADD
-158 KLAWSTPKNDADTTT
+158 KLSWSTPKNDADTTT

-187 MVTFILC
+187 LVSFILC
-194 GGDLINDA
+194 GGDFINNA

-213 TRLHANKQGAVS
+213 TRLHADKQGAVAS
-225 TLADAFTV
+225 LADAFTI

-240 INIDF
+240 INVDF
-245 NLGSNIVFEAACD
+245 SMGANLVFEAHCD

-280 TMIVKTGIPA
+280 TMVVKTGIPS
-290 TTVSRQLATY
+290 TTVYRQLATY

-314 KGSSTSSLPKP
+314 KGNSTSSLPKP
-325 SLSLSA
+325 SVSLEVT
-331 SSVSI
+331 SVDI
-336 STPNGTANAPT
+336 TEPNGTAIMST
-347 LTGAPSG
+347 MLKGVPSG
-354 ATVTYSIA
+354 AEISFGIA
-362 NSNVATINP
+362 NSKVASIDPVN
-371 YTGVA
+371 GLI

-383 TLVTIS
+383 TLVYIY
-389 VGATETTGATSI
+389 VGPTETTASVTL
-401 AYTLNVTGQSSDA
+401 TCPLNVTGQATDA
-414 GSGGGGDGE
+414 ETGGGDGE
-423 GE
+423 

>member
-1 MGTATPPWYGC
+1 
-12 PGQLAHPYLIF
+12 
-23 NIMAKSKGFF
+23 MAKSKGFF

-103 MSEFMRLNL
+103 MGEFMRLNL
-112 DALKAKAQNDAA
+112 DALKGKAQNDAA

-148 NEIVPTITDG
+148 NEIVPTIAEN
-158 KLAWSTPKNDADTTT
+158 KLSWKTAIGNADTET
-173 AEGIYAALGLNQGD
+173 AEDIYAALGLNQGD

-194 GGDLINDA
+194 GGDFVSNA

-213 TRLHANKQGAVS
+213 TRLHANKQGEVS
-225 TLADAFTV
+225 SLAKAFTV

-240 INIDF
+240 IKVNI
-245 NLGSNIVFEAACD
+245 NMPSSSEINVEATCD

-280 TMIVKTGIPA
+280 TMVVKTGIPT

-325 SLSLSA
+325 TLSLSA

-336 STPNGTANAPT
+336 STQGGTANAPT

-354 ATVTYSIA
+354 AAVTYSIA

-371 YTGVA
+371 STGVA
-376 TAKANGS
+376 TAKANGT

-389 VGATETTGATSI
+389 VGATATTGATTIS
-401 AYTLNVTGQSSDA
+401 YTLNVTGQQADA
-414 GSGGGGDGE
+414 NPGGGSTGDGE
-423 GE
+423 

>member
-1 MGTATPPWYGC
+1 
-12 PGQLAHPYLIF
+12 
-23 NIMAKSKGFF
+23 MAKSKGFF

-88 ICDHSFEGFGVGSPC
+88 ICDHSFEGIGVGSPC
-103 MSEFMRLNL
+103 MNEFMRLNL
-112 DALKAKAQNDAA
+112 DALKAKAQNDSA
-124 VVAFNAYQDKNIN
+124 VIAFNAYQDKNIN

-148 NEIVPTITDG
+148 NEIVPTIAMNR
-158 KLAWSTPKNDADTTT
+158 LSWSTAKGDANTTT

-194 GGDLINDA
+194 GGDFVSSA

-213 TRLHANKQGAVS
+213 TRLHADKHGAVAS
-225 TLADAFTV
+225 LADAFTV
-233 ESNNQGN
+233 ESNNQCN
-240 INIDF
+240 ISIDF
-245 NLGSNIVFEAACD
+245 NLSANIVFEATCD

-280 TMIVKTGIPA
+280 TMVVKTGIPT

-300 PVERDLILNGSGLA
+300 PVERDLILNGSGLD
-314 KGSSTSSLPKP
+314 KGNSTSSLPKP

-331 SSVSI
+331 TSVSI
-336 STPNGTANAPT
+336 STPGGTAKAPA
-347 LTGAPSG
+347 LTGTPSG
-354 ATVTYSIA
+354 AVVTYSIA
-362 NSNVATINP
+362 NSNVATINA
-371 YTGVA
+371 TSGLA
-376 TAKANGS
+376 TAKANG
-383 TLVTIS
+383 TTVVTIA
-389 VGATETTGATSI
+389 VGATETTGATYI
-401 AYTLNVTGQSSDA
+401 TYTLKVTGQSTDA
-414 GSGGGGDGE
+414 NPGGGGGSE

>member
-1 MGTATPPWYGC
+1 
-12 PGQLAHPYLIF
+12 
-23 NIMAKSKGFF
+23 MAKSKGFF

-75 MATVSAAYSYLKE
+75 MATASAAYSYLKE

-137 PVPFMVSKGSL
+137 PVPFMVAKGSL
-148 NEIVPTITDG
+148 NEIVPTIANG
-158 KLAWSTPKNDADTTT
+158 KLSWITPKNDADTTT

-194 GGDLINDA
+194 GGDFVSSE

-213 TRLHANKQGAVS
+213 TRLHADKQGAVS
-225 TLADAFTV
+225 SLADAFTV
-233 ESNNQGN
+233 ESNNKGN
-240 INIDF
+240 INVDF
-245 NLGSNIVFEAACD
+245 SLGSNIDFEATCD

-280 TMIVKTGIPA
+280 TMVVKTGIPS

-300 PVERDLILNGSGLA
+300 PSERDLILNGSGLA
-314 KGSSTSSLPKP
+314 KGSSKLPKP

-331 SSVSI
+331 SSVNI
-336 STPNGTANAPT
+336 TTPNGTANAPT
-347 LTGAPSG
+347 LSGAPSG
-354 ATVTYSIA
+354 AAVTYSIA
-362 NSNVATINP
+362 NSKVATINP
-371 YTGVA
+371 STGVA
-376 TAKANGS
+376 TAKANGT

-401 AYTLNVTGQSSDA
+401 SYTLNVTGQSSSA
-414 GSGGGGDGE
+414 GSGGSGDAE
-423 GE
+423 